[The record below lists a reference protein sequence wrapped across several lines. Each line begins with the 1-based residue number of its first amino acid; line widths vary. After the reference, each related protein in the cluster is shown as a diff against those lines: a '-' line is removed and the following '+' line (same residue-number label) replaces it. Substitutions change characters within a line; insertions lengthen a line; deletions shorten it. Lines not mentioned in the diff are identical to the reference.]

1 MRLNQKLSTEGNIAK
16 KNPPSFYIVSFL
28 FFLKTIHQCFHHM
41 ISVSP
46 FLPALF
52 SSVVAVEMLVETTL
66 GLDVVTVAG
75 DVRSVDV
82 GEGRGWTR
90 EEASRSTTVTARPAS
105 LSPSMHQY
113 QPDWLGSTPWKRLKK
128 ETRWNLVPK
137 GRNTVDCQIESW
149 QQSLADLEQVPTA
162 TGPWLWRGGRQGR
175 MQGDRR
181 ASEVGRP
188 SPSCCSGTRPPR
200 MLPPPGQQQQSGFQK
215 VTFKMNFAQIFW
227 LVTN

>member
-1 MRLNQKLSTEGNIAK
+1 MLK

-41 ISVSP
+41 IAVSP

-75 DVRSVDV
+75 DVRSVEA
-82 GEGRGWTR
+82 GEGR

-113 QPDWLGSTPWKRLKK
+113 QPD
-128 ETRWNLVPK
+128 
-137 GRNTVDCQIESW
+137 
-149 QQSLADLEQVPTA
+149 
-162 TGPWLWRGGRQGR
+162 
-175 MQGDRR
+175 
-181 ASEVGRP
+181 
-188 SPSCCSGTRPPR
+188 
-200 MLPPPGQQQQSGFQK
+200 
-215 VTFKMNFAQIFW
+215 
-227 LVTN
+227 